1 MGGKAS
7 LFLVIGFSI
16 IFMTIT
22 YNWGNLSVNA
32 IDNVVGYYEE
42 TIAHNIA
49 VSGTNIAL
57 NSLFLNGSW
66 NAGYHSVDFQ
76 GGTLDVDIS
85 SSGGTKIVESVGTY
99 QGISKSVVVKIQTSS
114 FAKFGWYIENMSS
127 KILTTGDTI
136 YGAFHSQSTIN
147 IDGSPVFYGKV
158 TTAKGFSPA
167 PKLWESK
174 GHDPKFYGGFETGV
188 DLPFPSSYTF
198 ADQKAAALDG
208 VNNEGGSS
216 LFQNIDL
223 WMKFYDDGTL
233 TYRTGWGPDTAS
245 YNAATTLLLTDF
257 APTGIIYV
265 GLGDIYMSGTID
277 GQVTIVA
284 GESSGLGNGNVYL
297 VDDLIY
303 KETPMVYAG
312 DNQYDPTSSDDMVG
326 ILATNNLIIA
336 NTPEN
341 DSDITIHA
349 SIFCAAGGVQA
360 QDLNFLDD
368 QGRIF
373 LQGGVIASKEE
384 QVVKVENDGTF
395 KGFKKHVV
403 FDERF
408 LLTSPPL
415 FPITDKYE
423 IVSWY
428 E

>member
-49 VSGTNIAL
+49 VSGINIAL
-57 NSLFLNGSW
+57 NSLFVNGAWS
-66 NAGYHSVDFQ
+66 AGYHSVDFQ
-76 GGTLDVDIS
+76 GGTLDVDVS
-85 SSGGTKIVESVGTY
+85 DSGDLKVVKSVGTF
-99 QGISKSVVVKIQTSS
+99 QGISKTVVVKVQTSS
-114 FAKFGWYIENMSS
+114 FAKFSWYIENMSS
-127 KILTTGDTI
+127 KVLTSGDTI
-136 YGAFHSQSTIN
+136 YGSFHSQSSIN

-158 TTAKGFSPA
+158 TTAKGFSPD

-188 DLPFPSSYTF
+188 DLPFPSGYSF
-198 ADQKAAALDG
+198 ATQKQAALDG
-208 VNNEGGSS
+208 VTDEGGSS

-223 WMKFYDDGTL
+223 WMKFHDNGTL
-233 TYRTGWGPDTAS
+233 TYRTGWGPDTAT
-245 YNAATTLLLTDF
+245 YNAPTTLLLDDF

-284 GESSGLGNGNVYL
+284 GESSGLGSGNVYL
-297 VDDLIY
+297 LDDIVC
-303 KETPMVYAG
+303 KETPMTYVG
-312 DNQYDPTSSDDMVG
+312 DNQYNPTGSDDMIG
-326 ILATNNLIIA
+326 ILATNNLIIS

-341 DSDITIHA
+341 DTDITIHA
-349 SIFCAAGGVQA
+349 SIFCAEGGVQA
-360 QDLNFLDD
+360 QDLNSLDD
-368 QGRIF
+368 QGRLF
-373 LQGGVIASKEE
+373 LQGGVIAAKEE

-403 FDERF
+403 FDERY
-408 LLTSPPL
+408 LLTNPPL
-415 FPITDKYE
+415 FPLTDKYE